1 MNIDLQ
7 ALEARHPAARSGAP
21 AALRGLNL
29 KVSAGEQVAVIGPSG
44 AGKTTLARAL
54 VGLQA
59 LSSGYVRLDDSALT
73 DWPAEQLGEYIGFL
87 PQRVE
92 LFNGTIAENI
102 AMMDAEAAPSAIVE
116 AAKRAEVH
124 DLILTLPSN
133 PTTGYRWSVQD
144 SAGGVLRALSPE
156 VYSNPEDA
164 GVVGA
169 AGVST
174 WRFQAFAP
182 GTGRLRLTS
191 QQPWAPEV
199 LPVDAFD
206 CAISVN

>member
-1 MNIDLQ
+1 MSPTRLFVP
-7 ALEARHPAARSGAP
+7 L
-21 AALRGLNL
+21 
-29 KVSAGEQVAVIGPSG
+29 
-44 AGKTTLARAL
+44 
-54 VGLQA
+54 A
-59 LSSGYVRLDDSALT
+59 LSLLAACATQPKHNVTVEKQSECPVRLT
-73 DWPAEQLGEYIGFL
+73 
-87 PQRVE
+87 
-92 LFNGTIAENI
+92 NGQN
-102 AMMDAEAAPSAIVE
+102 
-116 AAKRAEVH
+116 
-124 DLILTLPSN
+124 LIIMLPSN
-133 PTTGYRWSVQD
+133 PTTGYRWAIQD

-169 AGVST
+169 AGLST

-199 LPVDAFD
+199 LPVETFD